1 MYADTYAYTR
11 TPFNT
16 ERTVLMT
23 DKLEH
28 INKMIAALQ
37 KEKDLNANQRIL
49 LNVYKKKKEQL
60 KK

>member
-1 MYADTYAYTR
+1 
-11 TPFNT
+11 
-16 ERTVLMT
+16 MT